1 MVDAVG
7 SLARARWVDICL
19 THDESY
25 LVSNKI
31 DLLIGPSRDTVNHV
45 AMIDSIK
52 VYGKSKEKFNWQDD
66 ECNKIKKK
74 QKDMSVN
81 TNKNEA
87 TAINSAIIIIIM
99 KQIIQEN
106 LNPLRMNQKLI
117 S

>member
-1 MVDAVG
+1 
-7 SLARARWVDICL
+7 
-19 THDESY
+19 
-25 LVSNKI
+25 
-31 DLLIGPSRDTVNHV
+31 
-45 AMIDSIK
+45 
-52 VYGKSKEKFNWQDD
+52 
-66 ECNKIKKK
+66 
-74 QKDMSVN
+74 MSVN